1 MFSLMPGMP
10 PQAAA
15 PGVTIEQKWIN
26 WSNLAQLTFFY
37 WKYPAIAV
45 K

>member
-1 MFSLMPGMP
+1 MPG
-10 PQAAA
+10 AA
-15 PGVTIEQKWIN
+15 PPRTASGVTIEQQWIN
-26 WSNLAQLTFFY
+26 WNHLVRLAFFY